1 MPKTS
6 GSFKIG
12 DKRPR
17 KPKGAVNKT
26 TKEAK
31 EILNKILFDEI
42 PNIKEALASI
52 YTKDKGK
59 YLECLSKLFPF
70 VIAKKT
76 DVTSDDEALQKD
88 VNINVISGDSAE
100 KLKKFLNG

>member
-1 MPKTS
+1 VGKFQEGHKKLGGKTS
-6 GSFKIG
+6 GT
-12 DKRPR
+12 P
-17 KPKGAVNKT
+17 NKT

-42 PNIKEALASI
+42 PNIKAALLAI
-52 YTKDKGK
+52 KEKDEYK

-76 DVTSDDEALQKD
+76 DVTSDDEALQKE
-88 VNINVISGDSAE
+88 VNINVISGNSAE
-100 KLKKFLNG
+100 KLKKFLDG